1 LKTKRLLALLLF
13 LITLGWDVAGQ
24 PPSQTPVT
32 RGKIITPAS
41 TSVMDPNKDGYVSQT
56 NSGFSNDGD
65 YVGEFEL
72 KMFGLPKLGG
82 DVTADNIGQSC
93 GITDLIPD
101 NAGFSVYALRDAAN
115 NLIFR
120 FRVGKNNP
128 SVEAWT
134 ILLDTDGLF
143 GASDPNATTDNPGF
157 EIDLTL
163 IKRQNAGI
171 FVYNVDGKDKCN
183 GALKNYPLSS
193 NFQISVADEVSCGD
207 ADFFYDFYV
216 PFDEVAALFGIN
228 ANTGLRYVAVT
239 NVSATCALDGKVADI
254 SGVDYNDYKT
264 CIPCAFTDIIESQCP
279 TPVIDLC
286 DICLGFNSSLPA
298 KPTIDEPI
306 RAGQTVIS
314 GKSQNGIYIKVSIF
328 ARTGGTDLAPVWSAT
343 PREEKVVQVTLGSY
357 WSVTLTNALV
367 AYDKI
372 VAKAQ
377 LNANGTGCGSS
388 GSNTTSTTSV
398 TVTKPNTRPIA
409 YDQVVNV
416 IEDTPKDFVLTSSD
430 PDGDVIEY
438 CTIVTYPQHG
448 VLTGTAPNLTY
459 TPNLNYNGTDS
470 FTFKVCDGIFFSNT
484 ATVTFN
490 VSPVNDAPVANNQ
503 NLTTPED
510 TALPLTLTATD
521 PDGDALT
528 FTVITQPAY
537 GVLTGSGANL
547 IYTPNANYYGV
558 DNFTFQASDGVLTS
572 DIATITITVTPV
584 IDGAVAD
591 NLTVV
596 TNEDTPVAII
606 LSGSSDVEGS
616 SLIYTI
622 VAPPAKG
629 TLSGSGA
636 NVIYTPDPG
645 YHGPDSFT
653 YKVNDGTSDS
663 NIATVSITVLPVN
676 DVPVAL
682 NLVVSYTLNTPVNF
696 VLKAVDPDNDPLTF
710 IVLTQPVNG
719 ALSGTAPDLTF
730 TPAAGFNGTTSFTF
744 QVNDGTA
751 SSNIATVTFVL
762 NNLINDTPVSENQ
775 TVIVIEDQ
783 SKTIVLGATDPDAL
797 DVLTYQIVSGPA
809 HGSLSCT
816 NCQSPVYTPD
826 THYNGPDSFTFK
838 VNDGT
843 VDSNIAT
850 VAITVTPVNDAP
862 IAGNLTVIVQKNIA
876 KPITLSGSD
885 VENDS
890 TGIQLTFTIVTL
902 PLHGT
907 LSCTDCSNPTYT
919 PNTGYIGPDSFT
931 YSVNDGTVDS
941 NIATVT
947 ISVVPVNNPPNVLF
961 NGLSAENVSLTTPED
976 TPLNFC
982 YNVSDDEGDNII
994 VGVIKMISGGGTL
1007 VAAVSGPSQLCFLFT
1022 PALNFNGT
1030 AVWEINV
1037 CDDGNPVAC
1046 VKSTISILVTP
1057 VNDAPVASNIIVDV
1071 LEDTP
1076 KVITLPVTDV
1086 DGDPLTYTIITP
1098 PAHGTLSGTGPA
1110 LTYTPNPEY
1119 SGPDSFTFIANDGTV
1134 DSNTGTITINVIP
1147 VNDPPVISFI
1157 PVLTTPEDTPLQICL
1172 GVSDVEG
1179 NTITYQTPVLVS
1191 GGGTITPSSEL
1202 DFCFDF
1208 MPEKDFNGDVFVK
1221 FTVCDNGDPSKCTEV
1236 TVQIIVTPVNDPPIA
1251 VNDTVTAQGSVATG
1265 SVNILANDIDVDNDG
1280 LVLTVTPLA
1289 GPYHGTVTMKPD
1301 GSFEYKANVGFT
1313 GADSVRYRVCD
1324 TGTPTLCD
1332 EGVVFIEV
1340 EASPFKIYNGL
1351 SPNGDNRNDYWRID
1365 GIEAFPNNRARIFD
1379 RYNNLVF
1386 ETTSYNNDDNN
1397 WRGQVNNSKSLLSG
1411 NLPEGTYFY
1420 SLDLGDGSDLLSG
1433 YIVLKKE

>member
-1 LKTKRLLALLLF
+1 MKTNRLLTLLLF
-13 LITLGWDVAGQ
+13 LITFSWDVSGQ
-24 PPSQTPVT
+24 PPSQTPMT

-41 TSVMDPNKDGYVSQT
+41 TSIMDPNNDGFVSKT
-56 NSGFSNDGD
+56 TSGFSNDGE

-82 DVTADNIGQSC
+82 DVTGDNTGQSC

-101 NAGFSVYALRDAAN
+101 KNGFSVYALRDASN

-128 SVEAWT
+128 SVEGWT

-143 GASDPNATTDNPGF
+143 GASDPNTTTDNPGF

-163 IKRQNAGI
+163 VKRQNAGVFI
-171 FVYNVDGKDKCN
+171 YNIDGIDKCSQP
-183 GALKNYPLSS
+183 LKNYPLSS

-207 ADFFYDFYV
+207 ADFFYDFFV
-216 PFDEVAALFGIN
+216 PFNEVAALFGIN
-228 ANTGLRYVAVT
+228 ANTGLRYMAVA
-239 NVSATCALDGKVADI
+239 NVSATCGLDGKIADI
-254 SGVDYNDYKT
+254 SGVDYDDYKDCVT
-264 CIPCAFTDIIESQCP
+264 CAFTDIIESQCP

-286 DICLGFNSSLPA
+286 DTCLGFNASLPA
-298 KPTIDEPI
+298 KPTINEPI
-306 RAGQTVIS
+306 RAGQIVIS
-314 GKSQNGIYIKVSIF
+314 GSSKSGLFIKVSVF
-328 ARTGGTDLAPVWSAT
+328 ARTGGTDLAPVWSVT
-343 PREEKVVQVTLGSY
+343 PREEKVIQVTLGSF
-357 WSVTLTNALV
+357 WSVTLTNPLIGYDRVV
-367 AYDKI
+367 AR
-372 VAKAQ
+372 AQ
-377 LNANGTGCGSS
+377 LNADGTGCGSS
-388 GSNTTSTTSV
+388 NGNSSSSTSV
-398 TVTKPNTRPIA
+398 SVTKPNTPPIA
-409 YDQVVNV
+409 NSQQVDV
-416 IEDTPKDFVLTSSD
+416 IEDTPKDIVLLSSD
-430 PDGDVIEY
+430 PDGDVIDY

-459 TPNLNYNGTDS
+459 TPNLNYNGPDS
-470 FTFKVCDGIFFSNT
+470 FTFKVCDGIFYSNT
-484 ATVTFN
+484 ATVTIN
-490 VSPVNDAPVANNQ
+490 VLPVNDAPVANNQ
-503 NLTTPED
+503 NPTTPED
-510 TALPLTLTATD
+510 TSLPVTLTATD

-528 FTVITQPAY
+528 YSVVTPPAN
-537 GVLTGSGANL
+537 GVLTGTGANL
-547 IYTPNANYYGV
+547 IYTPNLNYFGV
-558 DNFTFQASDGVLTS
+558 DSFTFQASDGVLTS
-572 DIATITITVTPV
+572 NIATITITVTPV
-584 IDGAVAD
+584 NDGPVS
-591 NLTVV
+591 NNQTVV

-606 LSGSSDVEGS
+606 LSGSSDAEGS
-616 SLIYTI
+616 PLVYTI
-622 VAPPAKG
+622 VTPPAHG

-636 NVIYTPDPG
+636 NVTYTPDTN
-645 YHGPDSFT
+645 YNGPDSFT
-653 YKVNDGTSDS
+653 FKVNDGTTDS
-663 NIATVSITVLPVN
+663 NVATVSITVLPVN
-676 DVPVAL
+676 DIPVAL
-682 NLVVSYTLNTPVNF
+682 NLVVSYVLNTPVNF

-710 IVLTQPVNG
+710 NVLTQPANG
-719 ALSGTAPDLTF
+719 ALSGAAPNLTF
-730 TPAAGFNGTTSFTF
+730 TPATNFNGTTSFTF

-762 NNLINDTPVSENQ
+762 DNLINDVPVSENQ

-783 SKTIVLGATDPDAL
+783 GKTIVLGATDPDAA

-809 HGSLSCT
+809 HGTLSCT
-816 NCQSPVYTPD
+816 NCQSPIYTPNQ
-826 THYNGPDSFTFK
+826 HYNGPDSFTFK

-850 VAITVTPVNDAP
+850 VSITVTPVNDAP
-862 IAGNLTVIVQKNIA
+862 LAGNQSVIVQKNIA
-876 KPITLSGSD
+876 KLITLAGSD

-890 TGIQLTFTIVTL
+890 TGIQLTFTIITL

-931 YSVNDGTVDS
+931 YTVNDGTVDS
-941 NIATVT
+941 NIATVSVT
-947 ISVVPVNNPPNVLF
+947 VVPVNTPPNVLY
-961 NGLSAENVSLTTPED
+961 NGLSADNVVLTTPED

-982 YNVSDDEGDNII
+982 FEVNDVEGDAILLSAIN
-994 VGVIKMISGGGTL
+994 MISGGGTL
-1007 VAAVSGPSQLCFLFT
+1007 VAAASGPNQLCFLFT

-1037 CDDGNPVAC
+1037 CDDGIPVAC
-1046 VKSTISILVTP
+1046 AKATVRIEVTP
-1057 VNDAPVASNIIVDV
+1057 VNDAPVASNLTVDV

-1086 DGDPLTYTIITP
+1086 DGDPLTFTIITGP
-1098 PAHGTLSGTGPA
+1098 SHGTLSGSGPDI
-1110 LTYTPNPEY
+1110 TYTPNPEY
-1119 SGPDSFTFIANDGTV
+1119 SGPDSFTFTSNDGTV
-1134 DSNTGTITINVIP
+1134 DSNIGTVTINVIP
-1147 VNDPPVISFI
+1147 VNDPPVITDI

-1172 GVSDVEG
+1172 GVSDAEG
-1179 NTITYQTPVLVS
+1179 NTITFQTPVVVS

-1208 MPEKDFNGDVFVK
+1208 MPAKDFNGDVFVK
-1221 FTVCDNGDPSKCTEV
+1221 FTVCDNGNPSKCAEV
-1236 TVQIIVTPVNDPPIA
+1236 TVQVIVTPVNDPPIA
-1251 VNDTVTAQGSVATG
+1251 VNDNITAQGSVTTG

-1289 GPYHGTVTMKPD
+1289 GPFHGTVTMKPD
-1301 GSFEYKANVGFT
+1301 GSFEYKSNPGFT
-1313 GADSVRYRVCD
+1313 GADSVRYKVCD

-1340 EASPFKIYNGL
+1340 EAAPFKIYNGL

-1365 GIEAFPNNRARIFD
+1365 GIESFPNNRARIFD

-1386 ETTSYNNDDNN
+1386 ETTGYTNDDNS

-1420 SLDLGDGSDLLSG
+1420 SLDLGDGSAVYSG